1 MPPYAVGY
9 EADFVEKRSRL
20 TTFFRYIMA
29 IPLYLVAIVYGIGAF
44 FTIIIAWFAMLF
56 TGRYPEGLYAFNG
69 GVIRFMTRLNAYT
82 WLLTD
87 QYPPFDTAEHP
98 EYPIRVPI
106 APAQE
111 SYSRV
116 KVFFRPLLAIPVM
129 LIAYAM
135 NLLAGI
141 CAFLA
146 WFYIVILGR
155 QSQGLQDA
163 TNLGAS
169 YIAKASAYYFL
180 LTETYPPFGQGQQ
193 DAGQPAASA

>member
-1 MPPYAVGY
+1 MSSYAIGY
-9 EADFVEKRSRL
+9 EADFAEKRSRL

-44 FTIIIAWFAMLF
+44 FAVIGAWFALLF
-56 TGRYPEGLYAFNG
+56 TGRYPEGLYGFMS
-69 GVIRFMTRLNAYT
+69 GVVRFMTRVNAYV

-87 QYPPFDTAEHP
+87 AYPPFDLSEHP
-98 EYPIRVPI
+98 EYPVRVPI
-106 APAQE
+106 GPAQE
-111 SYSRV
+111 SYSRL
-116 KVFFRPLLAIPVM
+116 KVFFRPILAIPVM

-135 NLLAGI
+135 NLLASI

-163 TNLGAS
+163 TNLGNS
-169 YIAKASAYYFL
+169 YICKASGYYFL
-180 LTETYPPFGQGQQ
+180 LTETYPPFGQDQS
-193 DAGQPAASA
+193 AGQPAANA